1 MGVSTAKQYL
11 AAVALLQRFQHT
23 LLHGDL
29 VGVPITRAACVKLT
43 LSHVRKHENTRRQ
56 TSMVDA
62 AASECPWF
70 KKMMTGSV
78 HGRHLSYILYNACL
92 TLSVEHMCFFFPKI
106 HSIHSVVSLLS
117 NACLLLADAPTLIE
131 ESQHMSLLESHLV
144 KDNKRAYVAGMRDV
158 AMHNHAMST
167 MGRSDEGRQKKVC
180 SQVLLN
186 YPIPEDD
193 LAYNGSKQLLQTT
206 IFSMSAGK
214 TNDGESK
221 DYQAA
226 ARHSNVSILG
236 FTWLI
241 TNP

>member
-1 MGVSTAKQYL
+1 M
-11 AAVALLQRFQHT
+11 
-23 LLHGDL
+23 
-29 VGVPITRAACVKLT
+29 
-43 LSHVRKHENTRRQ
+43 
-56 TSMVDA
+56 
-62 AASECPWF
+62 
-70 KKMMTGSV
+70 
-78 HGRHLSYILYNACL
+78 
-92 TLSVEHMCFFFPKI
+92 FFFSKNSFYSFSGVI
-106 HSIHSVVSLLS
+106 VVK
-117 NACLLLADAPTLIE
+117 CVLLLADAPTLIE